1 MSTYLWSQMQP
12 RSLSD
17 EQLRSLAREI
27 HAGSVGSETDWL
39 EWKSALDLAT
49 TPARFE
55 VARQILGMANRDPGL
70 ARRNRGGYGYIL
82 VGVELGAMP
91 GTDRFDPAE
100 LHDGI
105 DRYIGATGPAW
116 QPRYIH
122 VDNTTVL
129 AIEVDPPRPGD
140 SIHTL
145 QKTYDKI
152 RRGEIFVRKNG
163 KTHPA
168 EPEDIK
174 NLEQRLRGAQLDL
187 DLTLIDDLPIS
198 WFDEQAL
205 IAEIKQ
211 AADLKRDAQ
220 LRRARQIQ
228 EPDPVAEPYLRHSKT
243 MVWALG
249 GPDDR
254 TIEQYA
260 DELAQ
265 WHSQWTERALEHWM
279 TAYAAASHGTCSL
292 SLTNPT
298 DHNFTSVEVCLEIPG
313 AQVITDL
320 DEVETYLPKMPRPFG
335 QGRGLAGLAGL
346 NPPYI
351 PTVPVAGLHYPPAV
365 WVDNDDD
372 GAFVTWDVG
381 DVRPEQTLHADPLY
395 VLVGEAPSTRQLSAS
410 WRATS
415 KNVSGV
421 ASGVIELPLSKR
433 PVSLD
438 DIEHDLQALDQA

>member
-1 MSTYLWSQMQP
+1 MQP
-12 RSLSD
+12 GSLSD
-17 EQLRSLAREI
+17 EQLRSLAQEI
-27 HAGSVGSETDWL
+27 RAGSVGSETDWL
-39 EWKSALDLAT
+39 EWKRSLDLAT

-82 VGVELGAMP
+82 VGVEPGAMP
-91 GTDRFDPAE
+91 GTDRFDPAQ
-100 LHDGI
+100 LHDGL

-116 QPRYIH
+116 HPRYIH

-129 AIEVDPPRPGD
+129 AIEVEPPRPGD

-145 QKTYDKI
+145 KKTYDKI

-174 NLEQRLRGAQLDL
+174 KLEQRLRGTQLDL
-187 DLTLIDDLPIS
+187 DLALIGHLPIS

-205 IAEIKQ
+205 IAAITRS
-211 AADLKRDAQ
+211 AGLKGDAQ
-220 LRRARQIQ
+220 LRRARQTN
-228 EPDPVAEPYLRHSKT
+228 EPDSVASAYSQIRA
-243 MVWALG
+243 MAWAVH

-254 TIEQYA
+254 TIEEYA
-260 DELAQ
+260 DEVAQ
-265 WHSQWTERALEHWM
+265 WQSQWTEGALEHWT
-279 TAYAAASHGTCSL
+279 TAYTAAGHGACSL
-292 SLTNPT
+292 SLTNLT
-298 DHNFTSVEVCLEIPG
+298 DHNFTSVEVCVEIPG
-313 AQVITDL
+313 AQVIRDL
-320 DEVETYLPKMPRPFG
+320 DEVETYLPEMPRPFG
-335 QGRGLAGLAGL
+335 QGRGLAALAGL

-351 PTVPVAGLHYPPAV
+351 PTVPVAGLHYPPEV

-395 VLVGEAPSTRQLSAS
+395 VLVGEAPSTRQLSAR

-415 KNVSGV
+415 KSVSGV
-421 ASGVIELPLSKR
+421 ASGVIELPLTER
-433 PVSLD
+433 PVLLD
-438 DIEHDLQALDQA
+438 DIEHDLRAQDQA